1 MNPRSSDRK
10 ACFSMFCVDS
20 VSYAPKC
27 MTTRLARK
35 LSTVSSAFS
44 TFAHGVCDS
53 FKERRHGDRPVSGS
67 LQQKQISYV
76 ICSLNSG
83 LVSGTMIT
91 TQPPHTPRLH
101 RAVREPLIC
110 DLWLWPEPQ
119 EKGKTAEGSGAIAEP
134 SANRTFSFWERR
146 ARNAH
151 EESILPREKMHL
163 IVEQSCSPQKSEDLI
178 PAY

>member
-10 ACFSMFCVDS
+10 ACFSMFRVDS

-53 FKERRHGDRPVSGS
+53 FKERCRGDRPVSGS

-91 TQPPHTPRLH
+91 PQPPHTPRLH
-101 RAVREPLIC
+101 R
-110 DLWLWPEPQ
+110 D
-119 EKGKTAEGSGAIAEP
+119 P
-134 SANRTFSFWERR
+134 SFVIYGCGQNHRRKERR
-146 ARNAH
+146 QRG
-151 EESILPREKMHL
+151 
-163 IVEQSCSPQKSEDLI
+163 VEQSQNRVQTELSHSGNGVQEMHTRSQFSQGKKCI
-178 PAY
+178 